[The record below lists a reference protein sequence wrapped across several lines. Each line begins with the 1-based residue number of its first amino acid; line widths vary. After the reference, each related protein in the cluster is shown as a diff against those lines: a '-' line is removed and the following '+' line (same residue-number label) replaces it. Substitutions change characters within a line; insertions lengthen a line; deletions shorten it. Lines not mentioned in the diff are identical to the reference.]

1 VSWDW
6 LATNHDV
13 VLAHLVEHVQITL
26 AAVAL
31 GCVIAFPIGLAA
43 HRWQRWYPPL
53 LALTQVLYTV
63 PSLALFVLLIGVVG
77 LGQLPVVLGL
87 AVYALVILV
96 RNLVEGLRAVPAAVT
111 DAATAMGYRPL
122 ARVLVVELPLALP
135 ALVAGLRLAVV
146 STVSLVSV
154 GALVGSGGLG
164 QLFVHGFQVDN
175 PVEVWAG
182 IVLTAGLALALD
194 AAVLGAGR
202 AAAPW
207 TRAVR

>member
-1 VSWDW
+1 
-6 LATNHDV
+6 
-13 VLAHLVEHVQITL
+13 
-26 AAVAL
+26 
-31 GCVIAFPIGLAA
+31 
-43 HRWQRWYPPL
+43 
-53 LALTQVLYTV
+53 
-63 PSLALFVLLIGVVG
+63 
-77 LGQLPVVLGL
+77 
-87 AVYALVILV
+87 
-96 RNLVEGLRAVPAAVT
+96 
-111 DAATAMGYRPL
+111 MGYRPL

-135 ALVAGLRLAVV
+135 ALTAGLRLAVV

-202 AAAPW
+202 AASPW
-207 TRAVR
+207 SRAVG